1 MELSVFFGYGSGVM
15 LAIAYCVYY
24 RQMYSGMSS
33 PNVATWTIWTYLV
46 VLNVSSYYIMTG
58 DLVKS
63 FVGIISAIA
72 VLLTFLI
79 SLVFGKFSRQK
90 NIQLLMLAIGLVAGL
105 VWWICRSATYANLI
119 MQGCLVIS
127 FIPMFIELWGNPNK
141 ETPLSWFLW
150 AAAYGMAVAAV
161 LLRWNGNVVDIIFPL
176 RSAVFHAAV
185 GFLAMRK
192 PRPIISQT
200 I

>member
-1 MELSVFFGYGSGVM
+1 
-15 LAIAYCVYY
+15 
-24 RQMYSGMSS
+24 MSS

-79 SLVFGKFSRQK
+79 SLVFGKFSRPK